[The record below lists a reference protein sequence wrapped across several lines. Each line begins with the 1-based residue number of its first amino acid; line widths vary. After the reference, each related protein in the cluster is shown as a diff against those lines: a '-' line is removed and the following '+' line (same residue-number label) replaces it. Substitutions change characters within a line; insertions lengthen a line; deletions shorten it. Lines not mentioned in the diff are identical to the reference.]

1 MGGRDAGV
9 RLGLLGP
16 PAVECPKRYRT
27 VSEEKELD
35 LVDL

>member
-16 PAVECPKRYRT
+16 AVERPKRYRT
-27 VSEEKELD
+27 VSEEKQLD